1 MIRANI
7 RRKIPTSEIK
17 AFELT
22 MATDGQPVATEIPSF
37 VVGGKLK
44 EAEAMRVLRKLYG
57 KQKLY
62 RIVKITHDENMYE
75 ISVND
80 FLKYATKIN

>member
-7 RRKIPTSEIK
+7 RRKIVTSEIK
-17 AFELT
+17 AYELT
-22 MATDGQPVATEIPSF
+22 LATDGQAVATEIPSF

-44 EAEAMRVLRKLYG
+44 DVEALRILKKRFG
-57 KQKLY
+57 KHKNYQ
-62 RIVKITHDENMYE
+62 IVKITHDENVYE

-80 FLKYATKIN
+80 FLNYATKIN